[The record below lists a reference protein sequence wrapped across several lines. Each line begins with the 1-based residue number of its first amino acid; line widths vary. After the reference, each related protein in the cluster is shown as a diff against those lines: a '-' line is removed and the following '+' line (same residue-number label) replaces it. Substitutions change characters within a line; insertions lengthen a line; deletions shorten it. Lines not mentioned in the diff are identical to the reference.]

1 MHVFGLGGGEMFA
14 LLFVLIFQIA
24 IVAVIALVLYFIIRK
39 AVCAGMEDFE
49 KKKSEHSGGRPVA

>member
-49 KKKSEHSGGRPVA
+49 KKRGR